1 MREISIRDF
10 QSMLKEHG
18 FSFARK
24 AKGSHEVWE
33 NDNGIS
39 FVFPITKKSVKSGIV
54 WQFNRLLKTTQS
66 LCN

>member
-1 MREISIRDF
+1 MRELSVRDF
-10 QSMLKEHG
+10 KSMLTANG

-33 NDNGIS
+33 NDNGIL

-54 WQFNRLLKTTQS
+54 WQFKRKFYKTI
-66 LCN
+66 